1 MTRSTLPLATA
12 AAALAI
18 AIVPAGASAAEV
30 QLQAAGPVIE
40 LAVTESVAAEPDVVN
55 LDAGVTTFALTAT
68 EAMQQNADAMTRV
81 IDRIDALG
89 VARRDIQTSGISLN
103 PEYEWDEGTRSQRFR
118 GYRVMN
124 RVTIKLRDID
134 ATGAA
139 LDALVA
145 SGATDLGG
153 VAFAIDDPEAARG
166 QARAAAVAAA
176 NERALGYARMAGYS
190 GVRLLEI
197 SETMGPGYPVPML
210 RTMNVQAEH
219 AASTPVRPGQVEASV
234 TVSVKYEMTR

>member
-1 MTRSTLPLATA
+1 
-12 AAALAI
+12 
-18 AIVPAGASAAEV
+18 
-30 QLQAAGPVIE
+30 
-40 LAVTESVAAEPDVVN
+40 
-55 LDAGVTTFALTAT
+55 
-68 EAMQQNADAMTRV
+68 MQV
-81 IDRIDALG
+81 
-89 VARRDIQTSGISLN
+89 IQTSGISLN

-210 RTMNVQAEH
+210 RTMNVQAEQH
-219 AASTPVRPGQVEASV
+219 VGDDGECHEIPFSASQPGQANIEHPLPSGAPCVP
-234 TVSVKYEMTR
+234 